1 MSKIECKNLIKV
13 YDDAYA
19 LDGVSFSLDSGDCL
33 VVMGESGGGKTTL
46 LKCIAGLL
54 DITAGELFID
64 GELCNLSPV
73 QERKIGV
80 VFQEFTL
87 FPQMTVFENIA
98 FALKKQKLPF
108 DEECAKV
115 RNIINEMGLSVIQAA
130 LPKQLSYG
138 QKQKVAIARAL
149 VKNPDI
155 VLFDEPLSNIDEP
168 SRVYYRELICQAKEL
183 FPNSTFIYVTHNI
196 DDAMSIGNKLLILD
210 KGKVLQYDKLDNVMK
225 FPNSKE
231 VIDYTHIDIEER
243 NIKIENGKIM
253 DKEIESY
260 LTDFQK
266 STLSNNTNGEYRAYL
281 FDSNVTIMGEN
292 EAIIGLKNDL
302 RFDVYVDENNIM
314 HTAFGEFDI
323 SSVAMGLLKRG
334 NGILLLDRRKITIDK
349 TEDSLK
355 IIGRVI
361 YSDEKYTIV
370 DVCGEKIALDMAVA
384 NAQCIEFYYSISE
397 IKLFDADGNI
407 MLSSYEI
414 DSNCFRCKVID
425 SKKGIVKIGK
435 AKLYLDMKLPKKK
448 DVSIHFGRYSMEI
461 CEKNKKS
468 TELIILNEEQSKD
481 YSIVY
486 AKFNGAEGYL
496 TLFLDKEFRGFS
508 NKKIYVKINNK
519 DVKIFD

>member
-64 GELCNLSPV
+64 GELCNLSLV

-115 RNIINEMGLSVIQAA
+115 RKIINEMGLSVIQSA

-168 SRVYYRELICQAKEL
+168 SRVYYRELICQVKEL
-183 FPNSTFIYVTHNI
+183 YPKSTFIYVTHNI
-196 DDAMSIGNKLLILD
+196 DDALSIGNKLLILD
-210 KGKVLQYDKLDNVMK
+210 KGKVIQYDKLENIIR

-231 VIDYTHIDIEER
+231 VIDYTHIDIEEKY
-243 NIKIENGKIM
+243 IKIENGKVLNG
-253 DKEIESY
+253 EIEFY

-266 STLSNNTNGEYRAYL
+266 STLQENTTGEYRAYL
-281 FDSNVTIMGEN
+281 FDSNATIFDDNG
-292 EAIIGLKNDL
+292 AIIGLKDTL
-302 RFDVYVDENNIM
+302 KFDVFVDEHNFM
-314 HTAFGEFDI
+314 QTPFGKFDI
-323 SSVAMGLLKRG
+323 SSVANGLLTRG
-334 NGILLLDRRKITIDK
+334 AAMLSLDRQKLSVDVM
-349 TEDSLK
+349 EDSIKLF
-355 IIGRVI
+355 GRVI
-361 YSDEKYTIV
+361 YSDEKYITI
-370 DVCGEKIALDMAVA
+370 DVCGEKIGLDISPI
-384 NAQCIEFYYSISE
+384 NAQSIELYYPINE
-397 IKLFDADGNI
+397 IKLFDTKGNI
-407 MLSSYEI
+407 MLATYEI
-414 DSNCFRCKVID
+414 DTNCFTCKVID

-435 AKLYLDMKLPKKK
+435 DKLYLDMALPNRKEI
-448 DVSIHFGRYSMEI
+448 SIQFGRNSIEV
-461 CEKNKKS
+461 CEKNRKS

-481 YSIVY
+481 YSIIY
-486 AKFNGAEGYL
+486 GKFNGTEGYL
-496 TLFLDKEFRGFS
+496 TLFFNKGFKAFS
-508 NKKIYVKINNK
+508 NKKIYVRVNNK
-519 DVKIFD
+519 EIKIVD